1 MSDPTPT
8 PTPGPERI
16 AKLAAAVRKR
26 VDAST
31 DHSARISR
39 YRTAEGTEREVVI
52 VKNAD
57 GDWEVHDRGADD
69 SQMLENVGDALQEAI
84 AVALEYLRDC
94 EQRAVRARAAKIA
107 RAVARQRAARAGNRD
122 SAPLTSRRAA

>member
-1 MSDPTPT
+1 MGDQTPT

-16 AKLAAAVRKR
+16 AKLAAAVRKQ
-26 VDAST
+26 VDASR

-39 YRTAEGTEREVVI
+39 YRDAEQTEREIVI

-69 SQMLENVGDALQEAI
+69 SQMLENVGDALEEAI
-84 AVALEYLRDC
+84 PVALEYYRDC
-94 EQRAVRARAAKIA
+94 QQRALQARAAKIA
-107 RAVARQRAARAGNRD
+107 RAVARRQAALAGNRD
-122 SAPLTSRRAA
+122 SAALTSRRAA

>member
-1 MSDPTPT
+1 MGDPTPT

-26 VDAST
+26 VDASS

-39 YRTAEGTEREVVI
+39 YRTADGTEREVVI

-57 GDWEVHDRGADD
+57 ADWEVHDRDAAD
-69 SQMLENVGDALQEAI
+69 SQMLENVGDALEEAI
-84 AVALEYLRDC
+84 PVALEYLRDC

-107 RAVARQRAARAGNRD
+107 LAVARQRAARAGNRD
-122 SAPLTSRRAA
+122 SAPLPSRRAA